1 MTKETVNK
9 SEKNMYRYGL
19 QEKLCGMYEQSKQ
32 GKCFKHLMKLIVSE
46 ENIVLAYRNIC
57 KNKGS
62 FTAGVDGKIITD
74 IQKYPIQTVV
84 QKVRNKL
91 NYYQPKKV
99 RRTYIDKGNG
109 KQRPLGIPS
118 IWDRLIQQCV
128 LQILEPICEAKFHER
143 SNGFRPYRSAQ
154 NAVAQCYKMI
164 QLQNLHYVVDIDIKG
179 FFDNINHAKLIR
191 QIWAMGIQDLKL
203 LAIIKAMLKA
213 DILFNDIVISPETGT
228 PQGGILSPLLSNIV
242 LNELDWWIV
251 SQWEEMPTQRNYVH
265 RIYANGTPDKSSTIR
280 TLRNY
285 TNLKECY
292 VVRYADDFKIFCKK
306 RSDAVK
312 LFEATKQWLL
322 ERLGLETSPEKSK
335 IVNLKRHYSEF
346 LGFKLK
352 VRTKGKKPEGQPR
365 YVVEAHIKDK
375 ALLKIREKSKE
386 IIGQIRQTYDPG
398 MEYRLIQKYNSYVM
412 GVHNYYSIA
421 THVNIDFH
429 KIAFDVKKSLY
440 NRLKHRLQKKGQITN
455 RYIKEKYGTSREVR
469 YLNGHAIV
477 PIAYVQHRVPMDKKS
492 RVNKY
497 TPEGRVEIHKNLAGI
512 NMAVLYHLMNNPCGK
527 QSVEYNDNRIAL
539 YVAQKGKCAVS
550 GVELEANQVDCHH
563 KKPLVLGGND
573 SYQNLIIVS
582 AVVHILIH
590 SSNERTIRKYLK
602 VLNLDKKQLAKLN
615 KLRVMAEML
624 ELVF

>member
-19 QEKLCGMYEQSKQ
+19 QERLFGMYEQSKQ

-242 LNELDWWIV
+242 LNELDWWV
-251 SQWEEMPTQRNYVH
+251 ASQWETIPTRTNREYSK
-265 RIYANGTPDKSSTIR
+265 TDKKGNVVIDRSQKWSM
-280 TLRNY
+280 LLEKSK
-285 TNLKECY
+285 LKEIY
-292 VVRYADDFKIFCKK
+292 IVRYADDFKIFCKK

-322 ERLGLETSPEKSK
+322 ERLGLEISPEKSK

-352 VRTKGKKPEGQPR
+352 VRTKGKKPDGQPR

-375 ALLKIREKSKE
+375 ALQKIREKSKE

-421 THVNIDFH
+421 THVNPDFH

-497 TPEGRVEIHKNLAGI
+497 TPEGL
-512 NMAVLYHLMNNPCGK
+512 
-527 QSVEYNDNRIAL
+527 S
-539 YVAQKGKCAVS
+539 
-550 GVELEANQVDCHH
+550 
-563 KKPLVLGGND
+563 
-573 SYQNLIIVS
+573 
-582 AVVHILIH
+582 LIH
-590 SSNERTIRKYLK
+590 I
-602 VLNLDKKQLAKLN
+602 
-615 KLRVMAEML
+615 
-624 ELVF
+624 